1 MRSMTGREP
10 EFKSG
15 FIGIVGRPNVGKST
29 LMNAL
34 MGEKIAI
41 TTHKP
46 QTTRNRITGIKNTEQ
61 GQIIFVDT
69 PGIHKAGTLLGKR
82 MVATAFSVLADV
94 DIILYLIEA
103 GGVSFADDEDI
114 LRSFADAGKPVVL
127 VINKID
133 LVTKEAL
140 LVAID
145 SVKDAFPFVEIIP
158 VSALKGFSVDTLMG
172 VLWGLIPAG
181 PPYFP
186 DDILTDASER
196 FLAAEIVREKI
207 ILFTHNE
214 IPFTTAVTVD
224 SFKEDHEKQLIRIH
238 ATVTVDKDSR
248 KGILIGRDGGMLKKI
263 GISARLE
270 MERFFGMHI
279 YLELFV
285 KVRKD
290 WTKNNSLLDEFVYR
304 GR

>member
-1 MRSMTGREP
+1 MIGREP
-10 EFKSG
+10 EIKSG
-15 FIGIVGRPNVGKST
+15 FVGIVGRPNVGKST

-61 GQIIFVDT
+61 GQMIFVDT

-114 LRSFADAGKPVVL
+114 LRSFADAGKPVLL

-224 SFKEDHEKQLIRIH
+224 SFKEDPEKQLIRIH

-263 GISARLE
+263 GTAARLE

>member
-1 MRSMTGREP
+1 MTGREP
-10 EFKSG
+10 ELKSG
-15 FIGIVGRPNVGKST
+15 FVGIVGRPNVGKST

-61 GQIIFVDT
+61 GQMIFVDT

-103 GGVSFADDEDI
+103 GGVSCADDEDI

-145 SVKDAFPFVEIIP
+145 SVKDAFPFVEVIP

-181 PPYFP
+181 PPHFP

-224 SFKEDHEKQLIRIH
+224 SFKEDPEKQLIRIH

-263 GISARLE
+263 GTAARLE
-270 MERFFGMHI
+270 MERFFCMHI

>member
-1 MRSMTGREP
+1 MIGREP

-15 FIGIVGRPNVGKST
+15 FVGIVGRPNVGKST

-61 GQIIFVDT
+61 GQMIFVDT

-145 SVKDAFPFVEIIP
+145 SVKDAYPFVEVIP

-224 SFKEDHEKQLIRIH
+224 SFKEDPEKQLIRIH

-263 GISARLE
+263 GTAARLE

>member
-1 MRSMTGREP
+1 MIGREP

-15 FIGIVGRPNVGKST
+15 FVGIVGRPNVGKST

-61 GQIIFVDT
+61 GQMIFVDT

-145 SVKDAFPFVEIIP
+145 SVKDAFPFVEVIP

-224 SFKEDHEKQLIRIH
+224 SFKEDPEKQLIRIH

-263 GISARLE
+263 GTAARLE